1 MPTSRDWRQIRA
13 SVALGNGLPLFKDL
27 PVPLRLDLADATRFP
42 GGTVIHVYQT
52 IRTTA
57 DERQS

>member
-1 MPTSRDWRQIRA
+1 
-13 SVALGNGLPLFKDL
+13 LPLFKDL
-27 PVPLRLDLADATRFP
+27 SGPLRLDLTDATRFP

-57 DERQS
+57 DKHQS